1 MKKNNK
7 IKLRIIF
14 LIFLICTFGIIFIF
28 SNQNGTESS
37 KVSQGFIYN
46 ILKFFINDANK
57 VEYAT
62 ILVEPIVRK
71 IAHFSL
77 YTLVGV
83 WSISLLETYNLKEQ
97 NKIISSTIIGFLYAC
112 SDEIHQSFIGKRS
125 ASGTDV
131 LIDTMGVLFG
141 IFLIILFL
149 KIYLIRKNK
158 RKK

>member
-97 NKIISSTIIGFLYAC
+97 NKI
-112 SDEIHQSFIGKRS
+112 
-125 ASGTDV
+125 V
-131 LIDTMGVLFG
+131 
-141 IFLIILFL
+141 
-149 KIYLIRKNK
+149 KIAD
-158 RKK
+158 